1 MRSSRIIN
9 FLLLLVVIFFKIMME
24 SCHFLQGDHPLV
36 LGEFLKN
43 PGKSWHPVG
52 SRSETILTARILNFV
67 AEFCNVCLCVR
78 ACDECVRAC
87 VCDVCV
93 CVFVCVRLQLVL
105 AMQSVTQL
113 NKGSTHP

>member
-9 FLLLLVVIFFKIMME
+9 FLLLLMVIFFKIMME

-43 PGKSWHPVG
+43 PQASLGTQLEAEA
-52 SRSETILTARILNFV
+52 RSETILTARILNFV

-78 ACDECVRAC
+78 AWMSAA
-87 VCDVCV
+87 
-93 CVFVCVRLQLVL
+93 LI
-105 AMQSVTQL
+105 
-113 NKGSTHP
+113 